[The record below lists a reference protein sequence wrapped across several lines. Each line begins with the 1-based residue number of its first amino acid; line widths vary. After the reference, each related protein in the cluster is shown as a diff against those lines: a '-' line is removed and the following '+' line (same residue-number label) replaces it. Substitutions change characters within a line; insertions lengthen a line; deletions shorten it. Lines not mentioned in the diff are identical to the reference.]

1 MCIPY
6 NGYGKRS
13 DLWYSDYWKM
23 LLPVKY
29 SLWPTSTSSKTLPS
43 FLPSH
48 SKQREITHSPGPHFS
63 ENAISPSRKGEGEGG
78 YVGQTLYLHCQSLI
92 ICCFFVKYLSIWTF
106 TKLSDKY
113 ITKKIYSKI
122 QSTWENN
129 IKCDITFI

>member
-1 MCIPY
+1 MVMEHFQIYGIQITGKCICQSNIHYDPPPPQAKPSPVSY
-6 NGYGKRS
+6 HHPQGNGKSLISQG
-13 DLWYSDYWKM
+13 LIFLKM
-23 LLPVKY
+23 QFPLAEEGR
-29 SLWPTSTSSKTLPS
+29 W
-43 FLPSH
+43 
-48 SKQREITHSPGPHFS
+48 
-63 ENAISPSRKGEGEGG
+63 GEVGG

-129 IKCDITFI
+129 IKWGITSI